1 MVPQRETTVKA
12 LKDKLEKE
20 GEQKAAKIVQTNTN
34 SDPNAAA
41 QQCANMVA
49 QGIAEFREKTGRQMT
64 YSEMRELYG

>member
-1 MVPQRETTVKA
+1 MDPTVKA
-12 LKDKLEKE
+12 LKEKLEKE
-20 GEQKAAKIVQTNTN
+20 GEQKAAEIVQTNTN

-49 QGIAEFREKTGRQMT
+49 QGITEFREKTGRQMT